1 MAMSIG
7 KMNIPMESRIKIKDL
22 EPNAYQAMYGI
33 EKYLSTTSISI
44 TYKSLIKIRASQI
57 NGCAF
62 CIQMHTRE
70 ARLQGETEQRIYA
83 LSAWKETPYFTP
95 EERVILALTEEV
107 TLIAKN
113 GVSDAVYKEVEKYFD
128 GNYIAQLIMTI
139 VSINGWNRMAVATRL
154 APEHI

>member
-1 MAMSIG
+1 M
-7 KMNIPMESRIKIKDL
+7 KSRIKIKDL
-22 EPNAYQAMYGI
+22 EPNAYVAMYGL
-33 EKYLSTTSISI
+33 EKYLSSTSISK

-70 ARLQGETEQRIYA
+70 ARQEGETEQRIYA
-83 LSAWKETPYFTP
+83 LSAWRETPFFAP

-107 TLIAKN
+107 TLISKI
-113 GVSDAVYKEVEKYFD
+113 GVSDAVYKEAEKYFD

-139 VSINGWNRMAVATRL
+139 VSINGWNRIAVATRL
-154 APEHI
+154 APEVI